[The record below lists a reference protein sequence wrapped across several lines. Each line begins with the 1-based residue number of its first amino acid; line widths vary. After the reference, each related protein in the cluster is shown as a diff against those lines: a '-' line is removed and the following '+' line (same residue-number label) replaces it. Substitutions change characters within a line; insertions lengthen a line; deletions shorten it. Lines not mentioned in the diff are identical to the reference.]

1 MNYCTARD
9 LIAHANRANL
19 ITQLAGNDYGALP
32 APAATLDYFETGNA
46 APGYEDT
53 LAALKARTEQAITLA
68 SGDIDGY
75 LALLPGL
82 QLPPQTLHAA
92 CMDMALFRLCER
104 LEEES
109 VIKQLNDS
117 RHAYFNRLITGRAA
131 VKNNPGYG
139 SAQTAAPAAVFTDE
153 QLRGY

>member
-1 MNYCTARD
+1 MTYCTARD
-9 LIAHANRANL
+9 LIAHANRASL
-19 ITQLAGNDYGALP
+19 ITQLAGNDYGTLP
-32 APAATLDYFETGNA
+32 APAETLDYFERDVA
-46 APGYEDT
+46 APGYEDA
-53 LAALKARTEQAITLA
+53 LAALKARTEQAIALA

-92 CMDMALFRLCER
+92 CMDMALYRLCEQ
-104 LEEES
+104 LEDKS
-109 VIKQLNDS
+109 VIKQLNDA
-117 RHAYFNRLITGRAA
+117 RHAYFNRLISGRAA

-139 SAQTAAPAAVFTDE
+139 AAQTAAPAAVFTEE

>member
-68 SGDIDGY
+68 SGDIDG
-75 LALLPGL
+75 L
-82 QLPPQTLHAA
+82 QLPQQTLHAA
-92 CMDMALFRLCER
+92 CMDMALFRLCEQ
-104 LEEES
+104 LDEKS

-139 SAQTAAPAAVFTDE
+139 SAQTAAPAAVFTDA